1 MQLTTGT
8 SRRRLVDPTQ
18 PPTLIEPETAVL
30 WAGATVAGSRP
41 ASPSQPSLH
50 YATDTPA
57 VTLWDGSTW
66 RSMGGATLPSA
77 TAAGQMLISTASG
90 TSYAA
95 RARILSGTLAER
107 DALSPVREGD
117 QWYVSS
123 GASSGTFWQ
132 RVNGAWQFRPMG
144 ANADDL
150 LTALGAIKAPTSP
163 TAGHVLTYD
172 GSVWQSAAPSAAP
185 PSRLEDAMSG
195 TGWST
200 ASATGGASASWAT
213 GPNRLLLTCD
223 PGSAGSCGVYADGY
237 LDSGDYFDVAIRLR
251 ITGGDNSNQTR
262 VILAVGQDTNTSA
275 NLAFFT
281 NGSVEVGVVVGG
293 SYTYWNVTNTIA
305 GLGAAVRAGG
315 QLWFRVHRSP
325 GMLEWSYGIGASDAL
340 PTEWYPVYSHVE
352 RMVAGQYAQARAG
365 LTASNGRHVGVYALT
380 LSGVALGV
388 RVDDIVTGLPGAFGG
403 A

>member
-1 MQLTTGT
+1 MQLSPGT

-41 ASPSQPSLH
+41 ASPAQPSLH

-77 TAAGQMLISTASG
+77 SAAGQMLLSTGSG

-95 RARILSGTLAER
+95 RGRVLSGTLAER

-123 GASSGTFWQ
+123 GSGSGTLWK
-132 RVNGAWQFRPMG
+132 RVNGAWRFRSVG
-144 ANADDL
+144 ATADDVL
-150 LTALGAIKAPTSP
+150 AELGAIKAPTSP
-163 TAGHVLTYD
+163 TAGHVLTYN

-305 GLGAAVRAGG
+305 DLDAGVRAGG